1 MITETLMIFLT
12 TVMSMNQP
20 AETNKS
26 SLTEVKQ
33 QTEVKHAT
41 TETAPALLRGGWD
54 RN

>member
-20 AETNKS
+20 TEINKS
-26 SLTEVKQ
+26 SVKQ
-33 QTEVKHAT
+33 QTEVKQAT
-41 TETAPALLRGGWD
+41 IETTPALLRGGWD